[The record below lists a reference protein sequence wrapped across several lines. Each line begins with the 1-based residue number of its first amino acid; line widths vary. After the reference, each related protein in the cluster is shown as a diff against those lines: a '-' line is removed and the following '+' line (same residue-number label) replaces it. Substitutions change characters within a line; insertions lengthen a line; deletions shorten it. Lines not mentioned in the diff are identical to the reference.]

1 MFQQNYFDGP
11 TKLFSDLYPAKFYLL
26 DPSSKI
32 VLFVYKFDKKLQISH
47 FDCFSNSSDNAQLGP
62 MGQLRTRV

>member
-1 MFQQNYFDGP
+1 
-11 TKLFSDLYPAKFYLL
+11 
-26 DPSSKI
+26 
-32 VLFVYKFDKKLQISH
+32 VYKFDKQLQISY